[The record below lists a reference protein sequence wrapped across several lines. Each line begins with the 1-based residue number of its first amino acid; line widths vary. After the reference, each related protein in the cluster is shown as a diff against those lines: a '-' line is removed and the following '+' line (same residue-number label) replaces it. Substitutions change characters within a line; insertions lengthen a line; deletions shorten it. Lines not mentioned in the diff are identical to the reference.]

1 MADSFIRV
9 PRNSWSKSGIY
20 QLNHNNDCQ
29 RSLNWTKCDTALP
42 SPFSW
47 LPLSFVHK
55 YFPAAHL
62 WPFRSLSLYTFPFVQ
77 PTHCGPQGL
86 GEWSRKELMKQKEI
100 SDCKRKRT
108 EMKDPFHSRLCLCLH
123 EKNQDILYRWGTLA
137 TMHKYGHS
145 PIGIKLR
152 WRQNW
157 EGSGPKEVA
166 STRR

>member
-29 RSLNWTKCDTALP
+29 RSLNWTKCDTALT

-77 PTHCGPQGL
+77 PTHYGPPGL
-86 GEWSRKELMKQKEI
+86 GEWSWKELMQQQKLAIAEEKELKWNGSDRKIEI
-100 SDCKRKRT
+100 SSNIWCAYFFFFQMT
-108 EMKDPFHSRLCLCLH
+108 E
-123 EKNQDILYRWGTLA
+123 N
-137 TMHKYGHS
+137 
-145 PIGIKLR
+145 
-152 WRQNW
+152 
-157 EGSGPKEVA
+157 
-166 STRR
+166 